1 MTEIKMSSYCL
12 DSVAVPQRAL
22 CVVLCVLR
30 LTGLMDAGR
39 LGSLMS
45 FTIFIISSK
54 LYFKNG
60 PSYPGVGINPSSAEV
75 WEF

>member
-1 MTEIKMSSYCL
+1 ML
-12 DSVAVPQRAL
+12 RVALTQS
-22 CVVLCVLR
+22 R

-39 LGSLMS
+39 LGSLIS

-60 PSYPGVGINPSSAEV
+60 PSYPGVGICPSSAEV
-75 WEF
+75 WEFWSGGKFAEFISIVAR